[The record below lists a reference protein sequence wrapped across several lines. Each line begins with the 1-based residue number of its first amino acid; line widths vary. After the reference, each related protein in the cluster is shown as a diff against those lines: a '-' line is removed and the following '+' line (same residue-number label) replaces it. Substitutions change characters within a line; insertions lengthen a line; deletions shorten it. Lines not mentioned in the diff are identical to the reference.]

1 MKKEISNYQ
10 TPEIIRMD
18 LRLGHLCI
26 TASER
31 SIDGTDM
38 GIDDVTDDD
47 FWS

>member
-1 MKKEISNYQ
+1 MKKKYLVYQ
-10 TPEIIRMD
+10 KPSIIRID
-18 LRLGHLCI
+18 VPLGHLCI